1 VVATIPILLLN
12 RAPFVLAIGEN
23 SKGKAAG
30 VPAAFVAN
38 ENPGVDHPA
47 ATAASFMS

>member
-1 VVATIPILLLN
+1 MKNFKKKA
-12 RAPFVLAIGEN
+12 AAF
-23 SKGKAAG
+23 KGKAAG
-30 VPAAFVAN
+30 APAAFVAS